1 MSRRR
6 RRKHHSNGTP
16 IAPSVPQ
23 LLIRAAGTDADMRA
37 IFDLVSLNAIDEMAE
52 APFDPETFVRTLQ
65 RTMDEGVA
73 LMAIIDG
80 HLVGWLGVVSRQYSY
95 SKASFLIDTMFWV
108 LPQHRDGDVW
118 WALLQ
123 EARGIAD
130 AAGMKF
136 KLVINNP
143 SRKRGV
149 VKARAEI
156 LGYSPVGTV
165 LTFSARGH

>member
-6 RRKHHSNGTP
+6 KRA
-16 IAPSVPQ
+16 APP
-23 LLIRAAGTDADMRA
+23 LRIRAASTDADMRA
-37 IFDLVSLNAIDEMAE
+37 IFDLISLHAVEEMAE
-52 APFDPETFVRTLQ
+52 APFDRDTFAHSLQ
-65 RTMDEGVA
+65 RTADEGVA

-80 HLVGWLGVVSRQYSY
+80 HLVGWLGFVSRQYSY
-95 SKASFLIDTMFWV
+95 SKSSFLIDTMFWV
-108 LPQHRDGDVW
+108 LPQYRDGDVGK
-118 WALLQ
+118 ALLQ
-123 EARGIAD
+123 EAKAIAD

-149 VKARAEI
+149 AKVSAEML

-165 LTFSARGH
+165 LTFHSRGH